1 MQPKKKVPKIIIL
14 SLLSHFTLSNK
25 VKEDEKLKEELSEH
39 YEYKCLEEI
48 LDIVLTYSNINVF
61 TLKVGELKKIK
72 EFNPYWRRPIK

>member
-1 MQPKKKVPKIIIL
+1 MLPKKKVVPKLIIIN
-14 SLLSHFTLSNK
+14 LLKHFTLNNK
-25 VKEDEKLKEELSEH
+25 VKEDQIIKEEIAEYPYNDLEH
-39 YEYKCLEEI
+39 V